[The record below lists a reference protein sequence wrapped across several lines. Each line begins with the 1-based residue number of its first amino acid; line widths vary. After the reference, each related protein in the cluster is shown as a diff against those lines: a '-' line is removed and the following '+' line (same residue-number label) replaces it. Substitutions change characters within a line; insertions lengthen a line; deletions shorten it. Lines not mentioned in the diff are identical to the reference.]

1 MKKELKKQ
9 LQEKDLKDLIQEAK
23 KVTREIFDLRMSKET
38 GKLKN
43 LRSMFLKRKELA
55 IIKTII
61 TQKEQ
66 VR

>member
-9 LQEKDLKDLIQEAK
+9 FKLKDLKDLIQDAQELA
-23 KVTREIFDLRMSKET
+23 REIFDLRMSKET

-43 LRSMFLKRKELA
+43 LRTLFLKRKELA
-55 IIKTII
+55 VIKTLI

-66 VR
+66 EK